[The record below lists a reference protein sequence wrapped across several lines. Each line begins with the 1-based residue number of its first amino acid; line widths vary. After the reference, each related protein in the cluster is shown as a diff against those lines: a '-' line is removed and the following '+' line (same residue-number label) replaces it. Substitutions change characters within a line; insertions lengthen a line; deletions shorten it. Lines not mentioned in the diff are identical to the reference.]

1 MGPTCSTYQTPPSIS
16 LVTTLVETGMLAQRL
31 EETEKKLQFANSRIA
46 QFGQSLSAED
56 IVAEDVPEFHN
67 QTLYQLD
74 QKYRETDLAAQHLQL
89 LWIIKNL
96 VHELQVAFDPLEE
109 GSYSCDI
116 TELQGIL
123 QNIKSLKGK
132 IGPFVKDNFIIGST
146 LQESYEGIIE
156 SFQKQL
162 DSLFAKHI
170 RQEEGTFRVL
180 TSMEINQQV
189 HLLKEFFDVV
199 SDFESFTG
207 ENSITDKLNEFKPK
221 WDKKLLDPLVNKKKY
236 LLLLPELDH
245 DYSIELA
252 DALPPNQFLSSYY
265 FESVRNFV
273 TFINLLENQSF
284 KNYYLT
290 KISNNIV
297 NTISESIEVFL
308 QNRDLLSDDLVKT
321 IALASESGWNVHIAK
336 SLGSLDQINSSI
348 SRLHNEWVTDKYIN
362 ALRLY
367 FNGTE
372 FTEDLRDLSEVEVE
386 TVHEPAP
393 IPQSAPIPEPK
404 PEPQPVEADDDWDQ
418 PVEADDD
425 WDQPWGSEEEEQGD
439 DDGWDEDWDDSWD
452 DEEKPASPVKPKRQ
466 QPPVPKT
473 QPKPEPQQPQPIVS
487 VDVVTRSAVVKS
499 LRSIVEA
506 YLTETGLE
514 TAADILFAASEFA
527 LMSYPQLHELFLLYN
542 DLRALEFE
550 ETTQFAESQWKH
562 TRIQLFGQL
571 NALFTSIDFSNDDAG
586 DDATEDS
593 TGITSAITQFK
604 DCLDQLVDSD
614 LTKTNRALLRNTV
627 CDLSNHANT
636 WVVNGIV
643 SSKEISEFQCEK
655 FTRVL
660 ESLDEVEAAVLA
672 KVGSE
677 SNRLATYNKLKQAI
691 LLVNNHLN
699 DIMEHFYQGDFFD
712 FSTEEL
718 VLVLK
723 SVLIQSDLRE
733 RCILEILEVRTAD

>member
-1 MGPTCSTYQTPPSIS
+1 
-16 LVTTLVETGMLAQRL
+16 MLAQRL

-56 IVAEDVPEFHN
+56 VIAEDVPEFHN
-67 QTLYQLD
+67 QNLYQLD
-74 QKYRETDLAAQHLQL
+74 QKYRDTELAAQHLQL

-109 GSYSCDI
+109 GNYSCDI

-132 IGPFVKDNFIIGST
+132 IGPFVKDNYIIGST
-146 LQESYEGIIE
+146 LQESYDGIIE

-162 DSLFAKHI
+162 DSLFAEHI

-180 TSMEINQQV
+180 TSLEINQQV
-189 HLLKEFFDVV
+189 HLLKEIFDVV

-207 ENSITDKLNEFKPK
+207 QNNITDKLNEFKPK

-252 DALPPNQFLSSYY
+252 DALPSNQFLSSYY

-321 IALASESGWNVHIAK
+321 IALASQSGWNVHIAK

-348 SRLHNEWVTDKYIN
+348 SKLHKEWVTDKYIN

-386 TVHEPAP
+386 VVHEPAP
-393 IPQSAPIPEPK
+393 VPQSAPVPEPEPK
-404 PEPQPVEADDDWDQ
+404 PQ

-425 WDQPWGSEEEEQGD
+425 WDQPWGSEEEEQGE

-452 DEEKPASPVKPKRQ
+452 DEEKPASPVKPKRR
-466 QPPVPKT
+466 QPSVSKV
-473 QPKPEPQQPQPIVS
+473 QAKPEPQQPQPVVT

-499 LRSIVEA
+499 VKSIVEA
-506 YLTETGLE
+506 YLAETGLE
-514 TAADILFAASEFA
+514 DAADILFAANEFA

-550 ETTQFAESQWKH
+550 ETIQFAETQLKH

-571 NALFTSIDFSNDDAG
+571 NALFTTIDFSNDDAG
-586 DDATEDS
+586 EDATEDS
-593 TGITSAITQFK
+593 TGITNAIIQFK
-604 DCLDQLVDSD
+604 DHLNQLVDSD
-614 LTKTNRALLRNTV
+614 LAKTNGALLRTTI
-627 CDLSNHANT
+627 CDLCNHANT
-636 WVVNGIV
+636 WVVNGII

-672 KVGSE
+672 RLGSE

-723 SVLIQSDLRE
+723 SVFIQSDLRE
-733 RCILEILEVRTAD
+733 RCILEILDVRTAD